1 MRLRV
6 GVRTV
11 GRRVRIGVSSCLVG
25 QEVRYDGRHKR
36 DRFLTDVLGAH
47 VDFVPVC
54 PELEVGMGVPREPI
68 RLVAAAGRT
77 GGIRLLGV
85 RTETDHTAAMASFS
99 ARRIP
104 ELAGLGLRG
113 YVFKKDSPS
122 CGVYRV
128 RVWKD
133 GQASRDGVGM
143 FARAFRAA
151 LPLVPVEE
159 EGRLADPRLRESFVE
174 RVFAYDRLCAL
185 ERDFSRGAL
194 VEFHT
199 RHEMLLFAHGQTR
212 TRALGR
218 LVAAAKAHRPQAL
231 FAEYATGFMETLS
244 RPPTPKSHRHVLEH
258 MLGHLSEHL
267 DTGEEHELLD
277 VIAEYAAGRLPL
289 VVPVTLLRHHVRRH
303 AVPTLANP
311 VYLDPHPRELM
322 LRSHV

>member
-1 MRLRV
+1 VRV
-6 GVRTV
+6 V
-11 GRRVRIGVSSCLVG
+11 GPRVRIGVSSCLLG
-25 QEVRYDGRHKR
+25 QEVRYDGQHKR

-54 PELEVGMGVPREPI
+54 PELEVGMGVPREAI
-68 RLVAAAGRT
+68 RLVAAPGQAG
-77 GGIRLLGV
+77 GVRLVGV
-85 RTETDHTAAMASFS
+85 RTQTDHTDAMEGFS
-99 ARRIP
+99 ARRIT
-104 ELAGLGLRG
+104 ELAGLELRG

-122 CGVYRV
+122 CGVFRV
-128 RVWKD
+128 RVWKE

-185 ERDFSRGAL
+185 GRDFSRGAL

-199 RHEMLLFAHGQTR
+199 RHKMLLFAHGQTR
-212 TRALGR
+212 YRALGR
-218 LVAAAKAHRPQAL
+218 LVAAAKAHRPRAL
-231 FAEYATGFMETLS
+231 YAEYATGFMEALA
-244 RPPTPKSHRHVLEH
+244 RPATPKGHRNVLEH
-258 MLGHLSEHL
+258 MLGHLSERL
-267 DTGEEHELLD
+267 DTGDKRELLD

-289 VVPVTLLRHHVRRH
+289 IVPVTLLRHHVRRH
-303 AVPTLANP
+303 EVPTLANQ

-322 LRSHV
+322 LRNHV